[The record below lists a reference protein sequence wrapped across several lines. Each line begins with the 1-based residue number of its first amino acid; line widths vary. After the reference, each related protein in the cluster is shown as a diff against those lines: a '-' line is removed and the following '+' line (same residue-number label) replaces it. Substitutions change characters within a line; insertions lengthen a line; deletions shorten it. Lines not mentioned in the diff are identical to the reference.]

1 VVGEWIMDLCQIFT
15 NEKYRLQINVNNSQ
29 LKSFKN
35 SNKLTFSSIKAISIV
50 FDSDLDFK
58 MMHIPNP

>member
-1 VVGEWIMDLCQIFT
+1 MDPCQIFT
-15 NEKYRLQINVNNSQ
+15 NEKYRLQINANNSQ
-29 LKSFKN
+29 LKSFKK

-50 FDSDLDFK
+50 FDFDLDFK